1 MATPSAAGTADP
13 EDLPSGQPPG
23 SFDPLIHAPH
33 RLRICAMLDHSGEFE
48 FSAVREIVGVSDS
61 VLSKQL
67 AVLME
72 AGYVQQRRGVRD
84 TRQRVWL
91 SLTDS
96 GREAFQGHVRALRA
110 LLG

>member
-1 MATPSAAGTADP
+1 MAPNPAGPPSPAAADVQA
-13 EDLPSGQPPG
+13 GK
-23 SFDPLIHAPH
+23 FDPVIHAPH
-33 RLRICAMLDHSGEFE
+33 RLRICATLEHPGEFE
-48 FSAVREIVGVSDS
+48 FGAVRDIVGVSDS

-72 AGYVQQRRGVRD
+72 AGYVQQRRAVRD

-96 GREAFQGHVRALRA
+96 GRRAFQGHVRALRD

>member
-1 MATPSAAGTADP
+1 MALQSAAGTADP
-13 EDLPSGQPPG
+13 PNHPSRLSPG
-23 SFDPLIHAPH
+23 TFDPVIHAPH

-48 FSAVREIVGVSDS
+48 FSAVREVVGVSDS

-96 GREAFQGHVRALRA
+96 GRRAFQAHVQSLRA